1 MRKILTKVLQ
11 NNKIIVLENKKGVM
25 DLLKIYNTDIET
37 DKTEEIKE
45 FKKGSWINLVNPSEN
60 EIKKVCENINIQE
73 DFIRDALDYEE
84 KARIDQEDDDNTT
97 LFVVDVPIIEKSD
110 DNDIYTTMPLGM
122 IVVRDDFFV
131 TISLKKNKVID
142 DFEKKK
148 IKNFQTYKKTRFIFQ
163 ILYLNSSYYLDYLK
177 KINKETEIAE
187 YILKNSMKNKELL
200 KLLSLEKGL
209 VYFTT
214 SLKSNELVMEKT
226 MRGKIVKLYEEDEE
240 ILEDAIIENRQ
251 AIEMAQIYRDIL
263 NGTMD
268 AYASIISNNLN
279 GVMKFLT
286 SITIILAVPTM
297 ISSFWGMN
305 VELPFQHNSIGFVI
319 MIFIAVISTLL
330 VTWWLNKKDMLR

>member
-1 MRKILTKVLQ
+1 M
-11 NNKIIVLENKKGVM
+11 E
-25 DLLKIYNTDIET
+25 LLKIYNTDIET
-37 DKTEEIKE
+37 NEFSEIKE
-45 FKKGSWINLVNPSEN
+45 FKKGAWINLVNPSEN
-60 EIKKVCENINIQE
+60 EIKKVCENIGIQE

-84 KARIDQEDDDNTT
+84 KARIDKEEDDNTT
-97 LFVVDVPIIEKSD
+97 LFVVDVPITEKIED
-110 DNDIYTTMPLGM
+110 AETYTTMPLGM
-122 IVVRDDFFV
+122 IVVRDDFFLTV
-131 TISLKKNKVID
+131 SLKRNKIIES
-142 DFEKKK
+142 FEKRK

-163 ILYLNSSYYLDYLK
+163 ILYLNASYYLTYLK
-177 KINKETEIAE
+177 QINKETEIAE

-226 MRGKIVKLYEEDEE
+226 LRGKIVKLYEEDEE
-240 ILEDAIIENRQ
+240 ILEDAITENRQ
-251 AIEMAQIYRDIL
+251 AIEMAQIYSNIL
-263 NGTMD
+263 TGTMD

-305 VELPFQHNSIGFVI
+305 VALPFEKSPIGFVVMVVIAII
-319 MIFIAVISTLL
+319 MTLA
-330 VTWWLNKKDMLR
+330 VTWWLKKKDMLD

>member
-1 MRKILTKVLQ
+1 MR
-11 NNKIIVLENKKGVM
+11 

-37 DKTEEIKE
+37 NQFQEIKE

-60 EIKKVCENINIQE
+60 EIRKVCESINIQE
-73 DFIRDALDYEE
+73 DFIRYALDYEE
-84 KARIDQEDDDNTT
+84 KARIDQEEDDNTI
-97 LFVVDVPIIEKSD
+97 LFIIDVPIIEKNEE
-110 DNDIYTTMPLGM
+110 NDIYTTIPLGM
-122 IVVRDDFFV
+122 IVVRDDFFITV
-131 TISLKKNKVID
+131 SLKKNKIIE
-142 DFEKKK
+142 DFERKK

-163 ILYLNSSYYLDYLK
+163 IMYLNSSYYLKYLEQ
-177 KINKETEIAE
+177 INKETEIAE

-226 MRGKIVKLYEEDEE
+226 MRGKIIKLYEEDSE
-240 ILEDAIIENRQ
+240 ILEDAITENRQ
-251 AIEMAQIYRDIL
+251 AIEMSQIYSNIL

-286 SITIILAVPTM
+286 SVTIILAVPTM

-305 VELPFQHNSIGFVI
+305 VNLPFQNSKLGFMI
-319 MIFIAVISTLL
+319 MIIVSVLMTLI
-330 VTWWLNKKDMLR
+330 VTWWLNRKDMLK